1 MRLLT
6 IAYYQKIMY
15 LCISVQKAARNYN
28 YKNMYQGKK
37 IVQPP
42 YLKPGDKVAFISPAY
57 WVPQE
62 AIQLAAETIKGW
74 GLQPVIGPHTNN
86 LNVNAYAGTADERA
100 ADLQWAFEDSSI
112 KAIICSRGG
121 YGSLQTY
128 LVDNEGNIEFP
139 VIGKI
144 HVQGLT
150 KNQCQDLIKSKIQP
164 YLAETEN
171 PIVTVRMSSYRV
183 TITGAVSR
191 PTVVPVT
198 TEKMSIIE
206 AITSAGDLSI
216 YGKRENIILIR
227 EKETGEKEYHRL
239 NLNDANIINS
249 PYYYLQQND
258 IIYVEPNKV
267 LAKNSSI
274 GSSTTIWFS
283 FIGIVTSVASL
294 LVNILRN

>member
-1 MRLLT
+1 MKYTHINMKKLLFPIIVFSIILTLDSCVSSKTIPYFQNIDSISLAPSKGLYDARIMPKDNLT
-6 IAYYQKIMY
+6 ITVNTTDPAAAAPFNLIVRSH
-15 LCISVQKAARNYN
+15 LSSTNTSIS
-28 YKNMYQGKK
+28 
-37 IVQPP
+37 
-42 YLKPGDKVAFISPAY
+42 S
-57 WVPQE
+57 
-62 AIQLAAETIKGW
+62 
-74 GLQPVIGPHTNN
+74 
-86 LNVNAYAGTADERA
+86 
-100 ADLQWAFEDSSI
+100 
-112 KAIICSRGG
+112 G

-150 KNQCQDLIKSKIQP
+150 KNECQDLIKSKIKP

-198 TEKMSIIE
+198 TEKMSVIE

>member
-1 MRLLT
+1 MKYTHINMKKLLFPIIVFSIILTLDSCVSSKTIPYFQNIDSISLAPSKGLYDARIMPKDGLT
-6 IAYYQKIMY
+6 ITVNTTDPAAAAPFNLIVRSH
-15 LCISVQKAARNYN
+15 LSASNTSIS
-28 YKNMYQGKK
+28 
-37 IVQPP
+37 
-42 YLKPGDKVAFISPAY
+42 
-57 WVPQE
+57 
-62 AIQLAAETIKGW
+62 
-74 GLQPVIGPHTNN
+74 
-86 LNVNAYAGTADERA
+86 
-100 ADLQWAFEDSSI
+100 
-112 KAIICSRGG
+112 GG

-183 TITGAVSR
+183 TITGAVSH
-191 PTVVPVT
+191 PSVVPVS

-227 EKETGEKEYHRL
+227 ETETGEKEYHRL